1 MARNSNKVTDTV
13 RTAVITVLASG
24 VVFYML
30 GTMKNDD
37 ADLYISSETYK
48 YSEITHIF
56 TDTAEPLDEPG
67 FVAEANTADEM
78 EVVAPSGVLTEA
90 ATESAFSEDGT
101 VTDISET
108 AAVVV
113 PVIFDTEPEGVSSTP
128 AAAVS
133 DNVEN
138 VVYWVAG
145 GEVWHITDKCASLA
159 RSKKIL
165 SGTVE
170 QATASGKSRVCK
182 RCGS

>member
-56 TDTAEPLDEPG
+56 TDTAETLNESD
-67 FVAEANTADEM
+67 FVAEVSTADEM
-78 EVVAPSGVLTEA
+78 ESVTTSGVLTE
-90 ATESAFSEDGT
+90 TVTDSAFAEDGNL
-101 VTDISET
+101 TDISET
-108 AAVVV
+108 AVVV
-113 PVIFDTEPEGVSSTP
+113 PVMSDAEPENVSGTS
-128 AAAVS
+128 AAVS
-133 DNVEN
+133 DNMEN